1 MSKKPVLR
9 AVLDDEV
16 PPVREPMSLADAI
29 ESGDYLD
36 ILLAQRREIV
46 SDLPDEKGPAKA
58 ALPRQ
63 LALLSK
69 EIEALQLKDAEDN
82 DGGAGVD
89 DEGFDAEAI

>member
-1 MSKKPVLR
+1 MSGKPALR
-9 AVLDDEV
+9 AVRDDEV
-16 PPVREPMSLADAI
+16 APVRVQMSLSDAI

-58 ALPRQ
+58 ALHRQ

-69 EIEALQLKDAEDN
+69 EIESLMAKEADDEG
-82 DGGAGVD
+82 GGAGVE
-89 DEGFDAEAI
+89 DEEFDATAV